1 MSRGV
6 VAGWVS
12 AGLLLLVLLACTRK
26 AVENVYFPLDKG
38 RTWTYSVTPD
48 PIDEG
53 DEPLT
58 LTVTSLGEE
67 EVTGTRVT
75 KEKID
80 LANEAHYLFVNAD
93 EKGVFRYAS
102 QSAGDKAPT
111 VEEER
116 DYFLV
121 YPLTLGKSWRG
132 KSAPTFL
139 DVADVAVEIESTVES
154 TTETVHVAAG
164 EFTDVV
170 KISVT
175 GKARIEPQQDDDEP
189 EAGAAEAVQAAEAD
203 DGSDAQDDP
212 DAPDDED
219 APDEAEQGGTFS
231 LKEQTWYAPNV
242 GVVKSVIE
250 ETFVPDSGDEEKARV
265 TTELRS
271 FKR

>member
-6 VAGWVS
+6 VVGWVS
-12 AGLLLLVLLACTRK
+12 AGLLLLGLVACTRK
-26 AVENVYFPLDKG
+26 AAENAYFPLDKG

-58 LTVTSLGEE
+58 LAVTSLGEE

-80 LANEAHYLFVNAD
+80 LTSEVHYLFVGAD
-93 EKGVFRYAS
+93 EKGVFRYAT
-102 QSAGDKAPT
+102 QSPGDKSPT
-111 VEEER
+111 VEDER
-116 DYFLV
+116 DYFLI

-154 TTETVHVAAG
+154 STETVRVAAG

-170 KISVT
+170 KIRVT
-175 GKARIEPQQDDDEP
+175 GKARIEPQKDDDEP
-189 EAGAAEAVQAAEAD
+189 EAGAAEAAE

-219 APDEAEQGGTFS
+219 APDEVEQGGTFS
-231 LKEQTWYAPNV
+231 LVEQTWYAPSV